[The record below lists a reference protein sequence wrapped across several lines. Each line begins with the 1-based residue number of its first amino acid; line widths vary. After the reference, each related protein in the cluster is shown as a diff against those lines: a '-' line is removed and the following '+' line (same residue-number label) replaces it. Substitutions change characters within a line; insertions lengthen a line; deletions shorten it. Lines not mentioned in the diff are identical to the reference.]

1 MAAYHVSIR
10 EYVFIGFLYGAT
22 AAEAVLD
29 SVWFIILVWISFG
42 KMPAKEKVAS

>member
-1 MAAYHVSIR
+1 MAAYHFSIR
-10 EYVFIGFLYGAT
+10 EYVFIGSLHGAS

-29 SVWFIILVWISFG
+29 SVWFIISVWKSFG